1 MADAVRIFI
10 LMFKTGEI
18 MKKALI
24 AIIVVVAVLLIIV
37 GKGISTYNNIIALEE
52 GVKTQWAQVENT
64 YQRRFDLIPN
74 LVSTVQGEANF
85 EKSTLTE
92 VMEMRSRMGGTVK
105 LDESLMNDEAALKR
119 FQEMQGSLSGALQ
132 RLMAVSENYP
142 DLKSNTSFQELRV
155 QLEGAENRIA
165 VERMRY
171 NETVKEFNTT
181 IRQFPTNLVAGF
193 AGATPKALFSAD
205 AGASTAP
212 KVQFDIK

>member
-1 MADAVRIFI
+1 
-10 LMFKTGEI
+10 

-92 VMEMRSRMGGTVK
+92 VMEMRSRMGGTLK

-181 IRQFPTNLVAGF
+181 IRQFPTNIVAGF
-193 AGATPKALFSAD
+193 AGASPKALFAAD

>member
-1 MADAVRIFI
+1 
-10 LMFKTGEI
+10 

-119 FQEMQGSLSGALQ
+119 FQEMQGSLGGALQ

-181 IRQFPTNLVAGF
+181 IRQFPTNIVAGF
-193 AGATPKALFSAD
+193 AGASPKALFSAD

>member
-1 MADAVRIFI
+1 
-10 LMFKTGEI
+10 

-24 AIIVVVAVLLIIV
+24 AVIVVVVILLIIV
-37 GKGISTYNNIIALEE
+37 GKGIGTYNNIIALEE

-92 VMEMRSRMGGTVK
+92 VMDMRSRMGGTVK
-105 LDESLMNDEAALKR
+105 FDESLMNDEAALKR

-142 DLKSNTSFQELRV
+142 DLKSNKSFQELRV

-165 VERMRY
+165 VERKRY
-171 NETVKEFNTT
+171 NETVQAYNTT
-181 IRQFPTNLVAGF
+181 IRQFPTNLIAGF
-193 AGATPKALFSAD
+193 AGASPKALFSAD
-205 AGASTAP
+205 AGASVAP

>member
-1 MADAVRIFI
+1 
-10 LMFKTGEI
+10 

-24 AIIVVVAVLLIIV
+24 AVIIVVVILLIIV
-37 GKGISTYNNIIALEE
+37 GKGIGTYNNIIALEE

-92 VMEMRSRMGGTVK
+92 VMDMRSRMGGTIK

-119 FQEMQGSLSGALQ
+119 FQEMQGSLGGALQ

-142 DLKSNTSFQELRV
+142 DLKSNKSFQELRV

-165 VERMRY
+165 VERKRY
-171 NETVKEFNTT
+171 NETVQAFNTT
-181 IRQFPTNLVAGF
+181 IRQFPTNIVAGF
-193 AGATPKALFSAD
+193 AGASPKALFSAD
-205 AGASTAP
+205 AGASVAP

>member
-1 MADAVRIFI
+1 
-10 LMFKTGEI
+10 

-24 AIIVVVAVLLIIV
+24 AVIVVVVILLIIV
-37 GKGISTYNNIIALEE
+37 GKGIGTYNNIIALEE
-52 GVKTQWAQVENT
+52 GVKAQWAQVENT

-119 FQEMQGSLSGALQ
+119 FQEMQGSLGGALQ

-142 DLKSNTSFQELRV
+142 DLKSNKSFQELRV

-165 VERMRY
+165 VERKRY
-171 NETVKEFNTT
+171 NETVQAFNTT
-181 IRQFPTNLVAGF
+181 IRQFPTNIVAGF
-193 AGATPKALFSAD
+193 AGASPKALFSAD
-205 AGASTAP
+205 AGASVAP

>member
-1 MADAVRIFI
+1 
-10 LMFKTGEI
+10 

-24 AIIVVVAVLLIIV
+24 AVIVVIVILLIIV
-37 GKGISTYNNIIALEE
+37 GKGIGTYNNIIALEE
-52 GVKTQWAQVENT
+52 GVKAQWAQVENT

-119 FQEMQGSLSGALQ
+119 FQEMQGSLGGALQ

-142 DLKSNTSFQELRV
+142 DLKSNKSFQELRV

-165 VERMRY
+165 VERKRY
-171 NETVKEFNTT
+171 NETVQAYNTT
-181 IRQFPTNLVAGF
+181 IRQFPTNIVAGF
-193 AGATPKALFSAD
+193 AGASPKALFSAD

-212 KVQFDIK
+212 KVQFDVK

>member
-1 MADAVRIFI
+1 
-10 LMFKTGEI
+10 

-119 FQEMQGSLSGALQ
+119 FQEMQGTLGGALQ

-142 DLKSNTSFQELRV
+142 DLKSNKSFQELRV

-165 VERMRY
+165 VERKRY
-171 NETVKEFNTT
+171 NETVKEYNTT
-181 IRQFPTNLVAGF
+181 IRQFPTNIVAGF
-193 AGATPKALFSAD
+193 AGASPKALFSAD

>member
-1 MADAVRIFI
+1 
-10 LMFKTGEI
+10 

-24 AIIVVVAVLLIIV
+24 AVIVVVVILLIIV
-37 GKGISTYNNIIALEE
+37 GKGIGTYNNIIALEE

-119 FQEMQGSLSGALQ
+119 FQEMQGTLGGALQ

-142 DLKSNTSFQELRV
+142 DLKSNKSFQELRV

-165 VERMRY
+165 VERKRY
-171 NETVKEFNTT
+171 NETVQAYNTKLRRFPTSLIAGMLGFEKKGYFTAPEEAAEPVNVEFN
-181 IRQFPTNLVAGF
+181 F
-193 AGATPKALFSAD
+193 
-205 AGASTAP
+205 
-212 KVQFDIK
+212 

>member
-1 MADAVRIFI
+1 
-10 LMFKTGEI
+10 

-24 AIIVVVAVLLIIV
+24 ITAAVILLIILIV
-37 GKGISTYNNIIALEE
+37 AVKGVSAYNNIIALEE

-92 VMEMRSRMGGTVK
+92 VMDMRSRMGGTVK

-142 DLKSNTSFQELRV
+142 DLKSNKSFQELRV

-165 VERMRY
+165 VERKRY
-171 NETVKEFNTT
+171 NETVKEYNTT

-193 AGATPKALFSAD
+193 AGASPKALFSAD

-212 KVQFDIK
+212 KVQFDVK

>member
-1 MADAVRIFI
+1 
-10 LMFKTGEI
+10 

-74 LVSTVQGEANF
+74 LVNTVQGEANF

-119 FQEMQGSLSGALQ
+119 FQEMQGSLGGALQ

-155 QLEGAENRIA
+155 QLEGAENRIT

-181 IRQFPTNLVAGF
+181 IRQFPTNIVAGF
-193 AGATPKALFSAD
+193 AGASPKALFSAD

>member
-1 MADAVRIFI
+1 
-10 LMFKTGEI
+10 

-24 AIIVVVAVLLIIV
+24 AVIVVVVILLIIV
-37 GKGISTYNNIIALEE
+37 GKGIGTYNNIIALEE
-52 GVKTQWAQVENT
+52 GVKAQWAQVENT

-119 FQEMQGSLSGALQ
+119 FQEMQGSLGGALQ

-142 DLKSNTSFQELRV
+142 DLKSNKSFQELRV

-165 VERMRY
+165 VERKRY
-171 NETVKEFNTT
+171 NETVQAFNTT

-193 AGATPKALFSAD
+193 AGASPKVLFSAD

-212 KVQFDIK
+212 KVQFDVN

>member
-1 MADAVRIFI
+1 
-10 LMFKTGEI
+10 

-24 AIIVVVAVLLIIV
+24 IIAVILVIIVW
-37 GKGISTYNNIIALEE
+37 KGVSTYNNIIALEE

-74 LVSTVQGEANF
+74 LVNTVQGEANF

-92 VMEMRSRMGGTVK
+92 VIDMRSRMGGTVK

-119 FQEMQGSLSGALQ
+119 FQEVQGNLSGALQ

-142 DLKSNTSFQELRV
+142 DLKSNKSFQELRV

-165 VERMRY
+165 VERKRY
-171 NETVKEFNTT
+171 NETVQTFNTT

-193 AGATPKALFSAD
+193 AGASPKALFSAD

-212 KVQFDIK
+212 TVQFDIK

>member
-1 MADAVRIFI
+1 
-10 LMFKTGEI
+10 

-24 AIIVVVAVLLIIV
+24 IIAVILVIIVW
-37 GKGISTYNNIIALEE
+37 KGVSTYNNIIALEE

-119 FQEMQGSLSGALQ
+119 FQEMQGTLGGALQ

-142 DLKSNTSFQELRV
+142 DLKSNKSFQELRV

-165 VERMRY
+165 VERKRY
-171 NETVKEFNTT
+171 NETVQAFNTT
-181 IRQFPTNLVAGF
+181 IRQFPTNIVAGF
-193 AGATPKALFSAD
+193 AGASPKALFSAD
-205 AGASTAP
+205 AGASVAP

>member
-1 MADAVRIFI
+1 
-10 LMFKTGEI
+10 

-24 AIIVVVAVLLIIV
+24 IIAVILVIIVW
-37 GKGISTYNNIIALEE
+37 KGVSTYNNIIALEE

-74 LVSTVQGEANF
+74 LVNTVQGEANF

-92 VMEMRSRMGGTVK
+92 VIDMRSRMGGTVK

-119 FQEMQGSLSGALQ
+119 FQEVQGNLSGALQ

-142 DLKSNTSFQELRV
+142 DLKSNKSFQELRV

-165 VERMRY
+165 VERKRY
-171 NETVKEFNTT
+171 NETVQAFNTT

-193 AGATPKALFSAD
+193 AGASPKALFSAD
-205 AGASTAP
+205 AGASTTP

>member
-1 MADAVRIFI
+1 
-10 LMFKTGEI
+10 

-24 AIIVVVAVLLIIV
+24 AVIVVVVILLIIV
-37 GKGISTYNNIIALEE
+37 GKGIGTYNNIIALEE
-52 GVKTQWAQVENT
+52 GVKAQWAQVENT

-119 FQEMQGSLSGALQ
+119 FQEMQGTLGGALQ

-142 DLKSNTSFQELRV
+142 DLKSNKSFQELRV

-165 VERMRY
+165 VERKRY
-171 NETVKEFNTT
+171 NETVQAYNTT

-193 AGATPKALFSAD
+193 AGASPKALFSAD
-205 AGASTAP
+205 AGASQAP

>member
-1 MADAVRIFI
+1 
-10 LMFKTGEI
+10 

-24 AIIVVVAVLLIIV
+24 ALIVVAVILLIIV
-37 GKGISTYNNIIALEE
+37 GKCIGTYNHIIALEE
-52 GVKTQWAQVENT
+52 GVKAQWAQVENT

-119 FQEMQGSLSGALQ
+119 FQEMQGSLGGALQ

-142 DLKSNTSFQELRV
+142 DLKSNKSFQELRV

-165 VERMRY
+165 VERKRY
-171 NETVKEFNTT
+171 NETVKDYNTT

-193 AGATPKALFSAD
+193 AGASPKALFSAD
-205 AGASTAP
+205 AGASVAP

>member
-1 MADAVRIFI
+1 
-10 LMFKTGEI
+10 

-24 AIIVVVAVLLIIV
+24 AVIVVVIILLIIV
-37 GKGISTYNNIIALEE
+37 GKGIGTYNNIIALEE
-52 GVKTQWAQVENT
+52 GVKAQWAQVENT

-92 VMEMRSRMGGTVK
+92 VMDMRSRMGGTVK

-119 FQEMQGSLSGALQ
+119 FQEMQGSLGGALQ
-132 RLMAVSENYP
+132 RLMAVSEKYP
-142 DLKSNTSFQELRV
+142 DLKSNKSFQELRV

-165 VERMRY
+165 VERKRY
-171 NETVKEFNTT
+171 NETVQAYNTT
-181 IRQFPTNLVAGF
+181 IRQFPTNVVAGF
-193 AGATPKALFSAD
+193 AGASPKALFSAD
-205 AGASTAP
+205 AGANVAP

>member
-1 MADAVRIFI
+1 
-10 LMFKTGEI
+10 

-24 AIIVVVAVLLIIV
+24 AVIVVVVILLIIV
-37 GKGISTYNNIIALEE
+37 GKGIGTYNNIIALEE

-119 FQEMQGSLSGALQ
+119 FQEVQGNLSGALQ

-165 VERMRY
+165 VERKRY
-171 NETVKEFNTT
+171 NETVQAFNTT

-193 AGATPKALFSAD
+193 AGASPKALFSAD

>member
-1 MADAVRIFI
+1 
-10 LMFKTGEI
+10 

-24 AIIVVVAVLLIIV
+24 AVIVVVVILLIIV
-37 GKGISTYNNIIALEE
+37 GKGIGTYNNIIALEE
-52 GVKTQWAQVENT
+52 GVKAQWAQVENT

-119 FQEMQGSLSGALQ
+119 FQEMQGTLSGALQ

-142 DLKSNTSFQELRV
+142 DLKSNKSFQELRV

-165 VERMRY
+165 VERKRY
-171 NETVKEFNTT
+171 NETVQAYNTT
-181 IRQFPTNLVAGF
+181 IRQFPTNIVAGF
-193 AGATPKALFSAD
+193 AGASPKALFSAD
-205 AGASTAP
+205 AGASVAP

>member
-1 MADAVRIFI
+1 
-10 LMFKTGEI
+10 

-24 AIIVVVAVLLIIV
+24 AVIVVVVILFIIV
-37 GKGISTYNNIIALEE
+37 GKGIGTYNNIIALEE

-92 VMEMRSRMGGTVK
+92 VMDMRSRMGGTVK

-142 DLKSNTSFQELRV
+142 DLKSNKSFQELRV

-165 VERMRY
+165 VERKRY
-171 NETVKEFNTT
+171 NETVQAYNTT
-181 IRQFPTNLVAGF
+181 IRQFPTNLIAGF
-193 AGATPKALFSAD
+193 AGASPKALFSAD
-205 AGASTAP
+205 AGASVAP

>member
-1 MADAVRIFI
+1 
-10 LMFKTGEI
+10 

-24 AIIVVVAVLLIIV
+24 AVIVVVVILLIIV
-37 GKGISTYNNIIALEE
+37 GKGIGTYNNIIALEE
-52 GVKTQWAQVENT
+52 GVKAQWAQVENT

-119 FQEMQGSLSGALQ
+119 FQEMQGTLSGALQ

-142 DLKSNTSFQELRV
+142 DLKSNKSFQELRV

-165 VERMRY
+165 VERKRY
-171 NETVKEFNTT
+171 NETVQAFNTT
-181 IRQFPTNLVAGF
+181 IRQFPTNIVAGF
-193 AGATPKALFSAD
+193 AGASPKALFSAD

-212 KVQFDIK
+212 KVQFDVK

>member
-1 MADAVRIFI
+1 
-10 LMFKTGEI
+10 

-24 AIIVVVAVLLIIV
+24 AVIVVVVILLIIV
-37 GKGISTYNNIIALEE
+37 GKGIGTYNNIIALEE
-52 GVKTQWAQVENT
+52 GVKAQWAQVENT

-92 VMEMRSRMGGTVK
+92 VMEMRSRMGGTIK

-119 FQEMQGSLSGALQ
+119 FQEMQGTLSGALQ

-142 DLKSNTSFQELRV
+142 DLKSNKSFQELRV

-165 VERMRY
+165 VERKRY
-171 NETVKEFNTT
+171 NETVQAYNTT
-181 IRQFPTNLVAGF
+181 IRQFPTNIVAGF
-193 AGATPKALFSAD
+193 AGASPKALFSAD
-205 AGASTAP
+205 AGASVAP

>member
-1 MADAVRIFI
+1 
-10 LMFKTGEI
+10 
-18 MKKALI
+18 MKKVLI
-24 AIIVVVAVLLIIV
+24 AVIVVVVILLIIV
-37 GKGISTYNNIIALEE
+37 GKGIGTYNNIIALEE
-52 GVKTQWAQVENT
+52 GVKAQWAQVENT

-142 DLKSNTSFQELRV
+142 DLKSNKSFQELRV

-165 VERMRY
+165 VERKRY
-171 NETVKEFNTT
+171 NETVQAYNTT
-181 IRQFPTNLVAGF
+181 IRQFPTNIVAGF
-193 AGATPKALFSAD
+193 AGASPKALFSAD
-205 AGASTAP
+205 AGASQAP

>member
-1 MADAVRIFI
+1 
-10 LMFKTGEI
+10 

-24 AIIVVVAVLLIIV
+24 AVIVVVVILLIIV
-37 GKGISTYNNIIALEE
+37 GKGIGTYNNIIALEE
-52 GVKTQWAQVENT
+52 GVKAQWAQVENT

-119 FQEMQGSLSGALQ
+119 FQEMQGSLGGALQ

-142 DLKSNTSFQELRV
+142 DLKSNKSFQELRV

-165 VERMRY
+165 VERKRY
-171 NETVKEFNTT
+171 NETVQAYNTT
-181 IRQFPTNLVAGF
+181 IRQFPTNIVAGF
-193 AGATPKALFSAD
+193 AGASPKALFSAD
-205 AGASTAP
+205 AGASVAP

>member
-1 MADAVRIFI
+1 
-10 LMFKTGEI
+10 

-24 AIIVVVAVLLIIV
+24 AVIVVVVILLIIV
-37 GKGISTYNNIIALEE
+37 GKGIGTYNNIIALEE
-52 GVKTQWAQVENT
+52 GVKAQWAQVENT

-119 FQEMQGSLSGALQ
+119 FQEMQGTLSGALQ

-142 DLKSNTSFQELRV
+142 DLKSNKSFQELRV

-165 VERMRY
+165 VERKRY
-171 NETVKEFNTT
+171 NETVQAYNAT
-181 IRQFPTNLVAGF
+181 IRQFPTNIVAGF
-193 AGATPKALFSAD
+193 AGASPKALFSAD

-212 KVQFDIK
+212 KVQFDVK

>member
-1 MADAVRIFI
+1 
-10 LMFKTGEI
+10 

-24 AIIVVVAVLLIIV
+24 AVIVVVVILLIIV
-37 GKGISTYNNIIALEE
+37 GKGIGTYNNIIALEE

-92 VMEMRSRMGGTVK
+92 VMDMRSRMGGTVK
-105 LDESLMNDEAALKR
+105 LDENLMNDEAALKR

-142 DLKSNTSFQELRV
+142 DLKSNKSFQELRV

-165 VERMRY
+165 VERKRY
-171 NETVKEFNTT
+171 NETVQAYNTT
-181 IRQFPTNLVAGF
+181 IRQFPTNLIAGF
-193 AGATPKALFSAD
+193 AGASPKALFSAD
-205 AGASTAP
+205 AGASVAP

>member
-1 MADAVRIFI
+1 
-10 LMFKTGEI
+10 

-24 AIIVVVAVLLIIV
+24 AIIVVVAVLLIII

-181 IRQFPTNLVAGF
+181 IRQFPTNIVAGF
-193 AGATPKALFSAD
+193 AGASPKALFSAD

>member
-1 MADAVRIFI
+1 
-10 LMFKTGEI
+10 

-24 AIIVVVAVLLIIV
+24 IIAVILVIIVW
-37 GKGISTYNNIIALEE
+37 KGVSTYNNIIALEE

-85 EKSTLTE
+85 EKSTLAE
-92 VMEMRSRMGGTVK
+92 VMDMRSRMGGTVK

-119 FQEMQGSLSGALQ
+119 FQEMQGSLGGALQ

-142 DLKSNTSFQELRV
+142 DLKSNKSFQELRV

-165 VERMRY
+165 VERKRY

-193 AGATPKALFSAD
+193 AGASPKALFSAD
-205 AGASTAP
+205 AGASQAP

>member
-1 MADAVRIFI
+1 
-10 LMFKTGEI
+10 

-24 AIIVVVAVLLIIV
+24 AVIVVVVILLIIV
-37 GKGISTYNNIIALEE
+37 GKGIGTYNNIIALEE
-52 GVKTQWAQVENT
+52 GVKAQWAQVENT

-92 VMEMRSRMGGTVK
+92 VMDMRSRMGGTVK

-119 FQEMQGSLSGALQ
+119 FQEMQGTLGGALQ

-142 DLKSNTSFQELRV
+142 DLKSNKSFQELRV

-165 VERMRY
+165 VERKRY
-171 NETVKEFNTT
+171 NETVQAFNTT

-193 AGATPKALFSAD
+193 AGASPKALFSAD

>member
-1 MADAVRIFI
+1 
-10 LMFKTGEI
+10 

-24 AIIVVVAVLLIIV
+24 AVAVVVVILLIIV
-37 GKGISTYNNIIALEE
+37 GKGIGTYNNIIALEE
-52 GVKTQWAQVENT
+52 GVKAQWAQVENT

-92 VMEMRSRMGGTVK
+92 VMDMRSRMGGTVK

-119 FQEMQGSLSGALQ
+119 FQEMQGSLGGALQ

-142 DLKSNTSFQELRV
+142 DLKSNKSFQELRV

-165 VERMRY
+165 VERKRY
-171 NETVKEFNTT
+171 NETVQAYNTT
-181 IRQFPTNLVAGF
+181 IRQFPTNIVAGF
-193 AGATPKALFSAD
+193 AGASPKALFSAD

-212 KVQFDIK
+212 KVQFDVK

>member
-1 MADAVRIFI
+1 
-10 LMFKTGEI
+10 

-24 AIIVVVAVLLIIV
+24 AVIIVVVILLIIV

-119 FQEMQGSLSGALQ
+119 FQEMQGTLSGALQ

-142 DLKSNTSFQELRV
+142 DLKSNKSFQELRV

-165 VERMRY
+165 VERKRY
-171 NETVKEFNTT
+171 NETVQAYNTT
-181 IRQFPTNLVAGF
+181 IRQFPTNIVAGF
-193 AGATPKALFSAD
+193 AGASPKALFSAD
-205 AGASTAP
+205 AGASVAP

>member
-1 MADAVRIFI
+1 
-10 LMFKTGEI
+10 

-24 AIIVVVAVLLIIV
+24 AVIVVVVILLIIV
-37 GKGISTYNNIIALEE
+37 GKGIGTYNNIIALEE

-92 VMEMRSRMGGTVK
+92 VMDMRSRMGGTVK

-142 DLKSNTSFQELRV
+142 DLKSNKSFQELRV

-165 VERMRY
+165 VERKRY
-171 NETVKEFNTT
+171 NETVQAFNTT

-193 AGATPKALFSAD
+193 AGASPKALFSAD
-205 AGASTAP
+205 AGASVAP

>member
-1 MADAVRIFI
+1 LYIDTV
-10 LMFKTGEI
+10 KTGEI

-24 AIIVVVAVLLIIV
+24 AVIVVVVILLIIV
-37 GKGISTYNNIIALEE
+37 GKGIGTYNNIIALEE

-92 VMEMRSRMGGTVK
+92 VMDMRSRMGGTIK
-105 LDESLMNDEAALKR
+105 LNESRMNDEAALKR
-119 FQEMQGSLSGALQ
+119 FQEMQGTLSGALQ

-142 DLKSNTSFQELRV
+142 DLKSNKSFQELRV

-165 VERMRY
+165 VERKRY
-171 NETVKEFNTT
+171 NETVQAYNTT
-181 IRQFPTNLVAGF
+181 IRQFPTNIVAGF
-193 AGATPKALFSAD
+193 AGASPKALFSAD
-205 AGASTAP
+205 AGASVAP

>member
-1 MADAVRIFI
+1 
-10 LMFKTGEI
+10 

-24 AIIVVVAVLLIIV
+24 AVIVVVVILLIIV
-37 GKGISTYNNIIALEE
+37 GKGIGTYNNIIALEE

-92 VMEMRSRMGGTVK
+92 VMEMRSRMGGTIK

-119 FQEMQGSLSGALQ
+119 FQEMQGTLSGALQ

-142 DLKSNTSFQELRV
+142 DLKSNKSFQELRV

-165 VERMRY
+165 VERKRY
-171 NETVKEFNTT
+171 NETVQAYNTT

-193 AGATPKALFSAD
+193 AGASPKALFSAD

>member
-1 MADAVRIFI
+1 
-10 LMFKTGEI
+10 

-24 AIIVVVAVLLIIV
+24 AVIIVVAILLIIV
-37 GKGISTYNNIIALEE
+37 GKGIGTYNNIIALEE
-52 GVKTQWAQVENT
+52 GVKSQWAQVENT

-85 EKSTLTE
+85 EKNTLTE

-105 LDESLMNDEAALKR
+105 LDESLMNDEAALKH
-119 FQEMQGSLSGALQ
+119 FQEMQGTLGGALQ

-142 DLKSNTSFQELRV
+142 DLKSNKSFQELRV

-165 VERMRY
+165 VERKRY
-171 NETVKEFNTT
+171 NETVKEYNTT
-181 IRQFPTNLVAGF
+181 IRQFPTNIVAGF
-193 AGATPKALFSAD
+193 AGASPKALFSAD